1 MSESLNT
8 VTWDYRIFKQ
18 EFQIGN
24 DTFSAVF
31 VVEASYNSEGKLI
44 GVTSLDSPVA
54 PYSMDL
60 DGLREEFNLMAKA
73 FKFPILTAKDLPIT
87 NTFMAEA
94 DGTEDLE
101 EEDVE

>member
-1 MSESLNT
+1 MNEELSDI
-8 VTWDYRIFKQ
+8 TWDYRIFQQ

-31 VVEASYNSEGKLI
+31 IVEASYDADGKLMGI
-44 GVTSLDSPVA
+44 SSLDNPVA

-60 DGLREEFNLMAKA
+60 GGLTEEFNLMAKA
-73 FKFPILTAKDLPIT
+73 FKSPILRQKDLPAVNKFIGQS
-87 NTFMAEA
+87 
-94 DGTEDLE
+94 DGPGELE